1 MAAVDNMVN
10 TRRAYEEFDMRAA
23 YSSQNASKYANDGEQ
38 ASSFPYQKSGISIV
52 SVLGEGLRRIT
63 LFPLLHIFIHIH
75 TCGEENL
82 TGAGPYIFA
91 ANHASHLDTPALLA
105 GLPLSLRLRVR
116 VAAAADYFFTQR
128 WKGAL
133 VSLLLNAF
141 SFERKGPGTSAS
153 LARAQQLLR
162 TGHSLLIFPEGTR
175 TLDGRVQH
183 FKCGVGKLAQEGTA
197 RVIPVW
203 IEGTYAALPKGARW
217 PRRQR
222 VVIHFGAPLSFTRDS
237 TPPMIADAIEQAVRA
252 LALQDKLSSF

>member
-1 MAAVDNMVN
+1 MAAVDKMVN
-10 TRRAYEEFDMRAA
+10 TCQACEGVDTHAA
-23 YSSQNASKYANDGEQ
+23 YSSQNLSKYVNNSGR
-38 ASSFPYQKSGISIV
+38 ASLSPCQKSGISIV
-52 SVLGEGLRRIT
+52 SILSEGLRRIT
-63 LFPLLHIFIHIH
+63 LFPLLRMFVRIHS
-75 TCGEENL
+75 CGVENM
-82 TGAGPYIFA
+82 TGTGPYIFA

-105 GLPLSLRLRVR
+105 ALPLSLRLRVR

-133 VSLLLNAF
+133 ISLLLNAF

-153 LARAQQLLR
+153 LAQAQQLLR

-217 PRRQR
+217 PRCQR
-222 VVIHFGAPLSFTRDS
+222 VVIHFGAPLSFTRD
-237 TPPMIADAIEQAVRA
+237 TAPPMIAAAIEQAVKT
-252 LALQDKLSSF
+252 LVVQDKLSSF